1 MNISSFDYFEQIE
14 ELDYCGVIFHPID
27 EEEVY
32 EDAV

>member
-14 ELDYCGVIFHPID
+14 ELEYYGIIYPI

-32 EDAV
+32 KDAV

>member
-14 ELDYCGVIFHPID
+14 ELDYRGTIFRPID

>member
-1 MNISSFDYFEQIE
+1 MNISSFDCFEQVE
-14 ELDYCGVIFHPID
+14 ELEYYGIIYPID